1 MFWSEQEDI
10 TADGGFIVFLDIVYR
25 RIGIRKYLDFASEA
39 AERIAKDA
47 LNAPNGGKLWKL
59 LDLSMIDFPKTGLT
73 EQPAQRGC
81 SPHYTRACLK
91 NHSRNLH
98 APLCGRFHPNSVAVA
113 RYAPHPSEISH
124 KIVTHILQKAFFKHA
139 LGHWET
145 GIPGTGQSWTGIRHE
160 HFRRR

>member
-98 APLCGRFHPNSVAVA
+98 APLCGRSVS
-113 RYAPHPSEISH
+113 Y
-124 KIVTHILQKAFFKHA
+124 THL
-139 LGHWET
+139 
-145 GIPGTGQSWTGIRHE
+145 
-160 HFRRR
+160 